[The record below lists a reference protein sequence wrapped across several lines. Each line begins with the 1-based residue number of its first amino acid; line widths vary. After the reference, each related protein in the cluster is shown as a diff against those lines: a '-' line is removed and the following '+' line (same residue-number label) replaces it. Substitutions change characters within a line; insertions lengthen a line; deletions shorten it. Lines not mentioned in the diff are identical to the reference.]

1 MLKAFSLG
9 LLASLFFAVTFILN
23 RQMDV
28 AGGHWIWTSSLRFFF
43 MLLLLFVLLLPGKR
57 YRKVLS
63 EIYSDPGAWALWS
76 AVGFGVFY
84 SFICLASAYGP
95 SWLIA
100 ATWQVTIVAG
110 ALLSPLFY
118 IGGSVAAGPAVGA
131 VPRRRH
137 GLPARQIVI
146 SMIILAGVVLILAR
160 DASVGAPR
168 DALAGSAFVLVAAF
182 AYPLGNRK
190 MMELTDGR
198 LDALERV
205 FGMTLCSMP
214 VWMVL
219 SAVGLALGIKPSRAQ
234 LAQTFV
240 VALFAGVVATF
251 LFFKATGMARGD
263 ARQLAIIESTQAGEV
278 VFALLGGVLIYKDA
292 PPDLQGYVG
301 LVIVVSGLVMNGM
314 PAGSAASVRARR
326 EHGE

>member
-1 MLKAFSLG
+1 MVKAFLLG

-28 AGGHWIWTSSLRFFF
+28 AGGHWIWSSSLRFFF
-43 MLLLLFVLLLPGKR
+43 MLPLLFVLLLPGRR
-57 YRKVLS
+57 YEKVLS
-63 EIYSDPGAWALWS
+63 EIRINFRAWLLWS

-84 SFICLASAYGP
+84 AFICLASAYGP

-100 ATWQVTIVAG
+100 ATWQITIVAG

-118 IGGSVAAGPAVGA
+118 QGGATAHDPAGRGGS
-131 VPRRRH
+131 RSCH

-146 SMIILAGVVLILAR
+146 SMVILAGVVLVLAR
-160 DASVGAPR
+160 DASVGSSR
-168 DALAGSAFVLVAAF
+168 DALLGSLFVLVAAF

-214 VWMVL
+214 VWSVL
-219 SAVGLALGIKPSRAQ
+219 SVIGLARKIVPTREQ

-251 LFFKATGMARGD
+251 LFFKATGMVRND
-263 ARQLAIIESTQAGEV
+263 ARHLAVVESTQAGEV

-292 PPDLQGYVG
+292 PPDSLGYVG
-301 LVIVVSGLVMNGM
+301 LAMVIFGLAMNGF
-314 PAGSAASVRARR
+314 PTRKS
-326 EHGE
+326 